1 MPRESASYDAV
12 TEAYAQLGA
21 GSWSAL
27 SAARRRRA
35 FEAAVA
41 VFAADPDPRGTW
53 RSALGLGLG
62 PGGKGA
68 EVSGGGRGSGR
79 DRNAFGPSL
88 KALRRRALR
97 AYGAGEEFGA
107 QRTAGWP
114 GEAGD
119 PVAWISAE
127 LTYGPGATLA
137 LVAEELGVGRAALA
151 VVPPPLAGP
160 LQELAL
166 CLAEALDVDDEDAP
180 LAVVVDGPR
189 EAAAA
194 LELATR
200 VERGAPAR
208 FVAAAR
214 ASRALAL
221 PPAADDDRL
230 AVYTI
235 RAATIVVGE
244 RDEAEHAARRVA
256 RLAFGADAAGGF
268 LASAVGAVWVHQR
281 RFAAFHAALL
291 EALEERGGV
300 PALPCGRYPELRAL
314 HDAVHRVGLDEGA
327 TLIHTGNL
335 VAARGGEGP
344 ARGGESTGGRYG
356 VRSVFTNVD
365 PLSRLAR
372 ELEPAGVLRIL
383 RIAAPRGERSE
394 VPVALPLD
402 AFELD

>member
-1 MPRESASYDAV
+1 MPRESASNHAVREAHARLDAGPW
-12 TEAYAQLGA
+12 A
-21 GSWSAL
+21 AL

-35 FEAAVA
+35 FEAALA
-41 VFAADPDPRGTW
+41 QFALDPDPRGTW
-53 RSALGLGLG
+53 GSALGLGVL
-62 PGGKGA
+62 
-68 EVSGGGRGSGR
+68 GRGATDGGC
-79 DRNAFGPSL
+79 AAAGPSFS
-88 KALRRRALR
+88 ALRRRSLR
-97 AYGAGEEFGA
+97 AYGAGEELGA
-107 QRTAGWP
+107 HRDVDA
-114 GEAGD
+114 AGD
-119 PVAWISAE
+119 AGEGVAWISAE

-137 LVAEELGVGRAALA
+137 LVAEELGAGRAALA

-160 LQELAL
+160 LEELAL
-166 CLAEALDVDDEDAP
+166 CLAEALDVDDDEAP
-180 LAVVVDGPR
+180 LAVVDDGPR
-189 EAAAA
+189 EAAETLA
-194 LELATR
+194 LATTI
-200 VERGAPAR
+200 ERGAPAR

-221 PPAADDDRL
+221 PPAADDERL

-256 RLAFGADAAGGF
+256 RLAFGLEAAGGF

-291 EALEERGGV
+291 EALEGRAAV
-300 PALPCGRYPELRAL
+300 PVLPCGRQAELRAL
-314 HDAVHRVGLDEGA
+314 HDTVHRLGLDEGA
-327 TLIHTGNL
+327 TLIHTGNPP
-335 VAARGGEGP
+335 AARGGEG
-344 ARGGESTGGRYG
+344 AAGRFG

-394 VPVALPLD
+394 GVLADPLAALEFD
-402 AFELD
+402 